1 MIRGSCPVSKRRAMR
16 YEIMAK
22 EVVVKIKLQASGGQA
37 TPAPP
42 IGPAL
47 GQHGLNIGQF
57 VSQFNERT
65 KELNGTIVP
74 VVITVYRD
82 KSFIFE
88 VKSPPAAVL
97 LKQAAEIAKGS
108 GVPNKEKVGEI
119 TAEQLRRITE
129 TKFKDLNAYDLDQ
142 AEKIIRGTARSMGIE
157 IVTRG
162 SNETQDTREELRIE
176 DGRQKTESGKE
187 GAEN

>member
-1 MIRGSCPVSKRRAMR
+1 
-16 YEIMAK
+16 MAK
-22 EVVVKIKLQASGGQA
+22 AVAVKIKLQAPGGQA

-47 GQHGLNIGQF
+47 GQHGVNIGQF

-74 VVITVYRD
+74 VVITVFLD
-82 KSFIFE
+82 KSFTFE

-108 GVPNKEKVGEI
+108 GVPNREKVGKV
-119 TAEQLRRITE
+119 TSEQVRKIAE
-129 TKFKDLNAYDLDQ
+129 TKFKDLNAYDLEQ
-142 AEKIIRGTARSMGIE
+142 AEKIIKGTARSMGVE
-157 IVTRG
+157 V
-162 SNETQDTREELRIE
+162 SDE
-176 DGRQKTESGKE
+176 
-187 GAEN
+187 